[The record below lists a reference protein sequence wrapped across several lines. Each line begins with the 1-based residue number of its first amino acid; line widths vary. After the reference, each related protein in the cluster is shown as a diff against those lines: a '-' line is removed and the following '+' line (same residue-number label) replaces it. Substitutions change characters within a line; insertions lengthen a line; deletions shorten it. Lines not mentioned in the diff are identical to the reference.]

1 MELVQVRR
9 STAWLVSQDGEPIP
23 ARDVAHH
30 DPTACLGARVVVED
44 LDGALHLAQIEPVVT
59 PEGRIDVAV
68 RIRLRVTV
76 SEALALGAY
85 RDPSVQAPWE
95 STPSLLRTFRRD
107 RQLIVDRLEQQ
118 RGDD

>member
-1 MELVQVRR
+1 MSPMPVAP
-9 STAWLVSQDGEPIP
+9 SP
-23 ARDVAHH
+23 AVA
-30 DPTACLGARVVVED
+30 PGIS
-44 LDGALHLAQIEPVVT
+44 GMPVVT